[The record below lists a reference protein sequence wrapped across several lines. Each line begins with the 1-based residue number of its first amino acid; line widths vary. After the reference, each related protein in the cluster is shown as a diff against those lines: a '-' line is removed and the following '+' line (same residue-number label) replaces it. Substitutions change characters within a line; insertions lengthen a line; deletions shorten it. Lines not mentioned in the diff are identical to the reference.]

1 MKISFKDVE
10 KYLRENMDGT
20 ADAFKKN
27 HYEFYRGMDWDDG
40 KIKRRYGKKIF
51 RSYCIALGNAFD
63 MTNSEEGYRFWCKVF
78 DMFMKLDDKL
88 DRENTEQLCRTIRS
102 EK

>member
-10 KYLRENMDGT
+10 KYLRENMDDGT

-27 HYEFYRGMDWDDG
+27 HFTFYRMYWEMEKE

-78 DMFMKLDDKL
+78 DMFMKMDKKL
-88 DRENTEQLCRTIRS
+88 DRENTEQLCRMI
-102 EK
+102 KK